1 MKTTLMFL
9 ACSLLAICSSTLL
22 GEPNVSDDSFVLLP
36 VKNDPT
42 ISFRLVFMAGS
53 QNDPAGKEG
62 LAAVTAS
69 MLTDAATQ
77 RNSYEQILDKLYPL
91 AASYSANTTAEMT
104 VIYGR
109 IHKDNL
115 KDYYPLL
122 MDAILRPAFKQD
134 DLDRIKS
141 QTLNYLEN
149 TLRYASDEELG
160 KAVLYT
166 KLFTGSGYGHIAAGL
181 AESIRSITLADV
193 QDFYKKFYTTNRLMV
208 GVGGGYDQPLL
219 EDLKRDLGSL
229 SADTGMKAMQYNKIV
244 QSTGT
249 SPALATLSS
258 TPKARP
264 IALNGFD
271 VTMVEKDAPAT
282 AISMGFPIDVLRGS
296 KDWYALAI
304 ANSWLGEHRN
314 SSSHLYQVIREE
326 RGLNYG
332 DYSYIEYYPNSGGF
346 TVPPQNVARR
356 QQIFEIWVRPVPNET
371 RHFALRA
378 ALREFQKLLNNGLTE
393 SEFQLTRSYLSK
405 YSLHYAPTTMA
416 RLGYALDDRFYGIK
430 GSHLEIFR
438 DMMKSLRREDVNA
451 AIKKHWQYGKMAIA
465 VVTKDAKAFKD
476 AVVSDAPSP
485 ITYKTPK
492 PESVLQEDKEISTF
506 PVKVKPEDVRV
517 VKVEEFFEK

>member
-1 MKTTLMFL
+1 MKTTLML
-9 ACSLLAICSSTLL
+9 IVCSLLVTGSSTLL

-42 ISFRLVFMAGS
+42 ISFRLVFLAGS

-62 LAAVTAS
+62 LAALVAS

-77 RNSYEQILDKLYPL
+77 RNRYEQILDKLYPL
-91 AASYSANTTAEMT
+91 AASYSASTTAEMT
-104 VIYGR
+104 VVYGR
-109 IHKDNL
+109 THKDNL
-115 KDYYPLL
+115 KEYYPLF
-122 MDAILRPAFKQD
+122 MDAVLRPAFKQE

-141 QTLNYLEN
+141 RALNYLEN

-166 KLFTGSGYGHIAAGL
+166 KLFAGTGYGHITPGL
-181 AESIRSITLADV
+181 AGSVRSITLADV
-193 QDFYKKFYTTNRLMV
+193 QDFYRKFYTTGNLTI
-208 GVGGGYDQPLL
+208 GIGGGYDRALVD
-219 EDLKRDLGSL
+219 DLKRDLGGLPPSPPAKTPPP
-229 SADTGMKAMQYNKIV
+229 SAV
-244 QSTGT
+244 
-249 SPALATLSS
+249 P
-258 TPKARP
+258 
-264 IALNGFD
+264 LNGFD
-271 VTMVEKDAPAT
+271 VTIVEKDAPAT
-282 AISMGFPIDVLRGS
+282 AISMGFPIDVLRGT

-332 DYSYIEYYPNSGGF
+332 DYSYIEYYPGGGGF

-356 QQIFEIWVRPVPNET
+356 QQIFEIWIRPVPNET

-378 ALREFQKLLNNGLTE
+378 ALREFQKLVEKGLTE
-393 SEFQLTRSYLSK
+393 SEFQLTRGFLSK
-405 YSLHYAPTTMA
+405 YALNYAPTTRE
-416 RLGYALDDRFYGIK
+416 RLGYALDDRFYGIN

-438 DMMKSLRREDVNA
+438 DMMKTLTREEVNA

-465 VVTKDAKAFKD
+465 VVTKDAKAFRD
-476 AVVSDAPSP
+476 ALVNDAPSP

-492 PESVLQEDKEISTF
+492 PESVMNEDKEINVF
-506 PVKVKPEDVRV
+506 PVKVKTEDVKLM
-517 VKVEEFFEK
+517 KVEELFVK